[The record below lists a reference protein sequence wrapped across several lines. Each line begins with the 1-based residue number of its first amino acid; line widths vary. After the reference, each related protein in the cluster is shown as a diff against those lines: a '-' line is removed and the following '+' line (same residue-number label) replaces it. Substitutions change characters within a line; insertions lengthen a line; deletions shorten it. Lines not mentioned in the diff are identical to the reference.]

1 MEKTSVILCN
11 FASVSGDIISKY
23 DIMAIES
30 PLSWPEESS
39 LSGDNIFQKMR
50 DALDKGVN
58 SCPKTSQP
66 SIGTFKK
73 YFEKALEDHDEVVCI
88 TISSKLSGTY
98 NAAIQ
103 TQNFLSPED
112 RARVHIIDSMNID
125 VGEGILG
132 VKAAELSKE
141 TESINELIR
150 KIEEY
155 VPRVYF
161 YGMTENPKQM
171 EAGGRIDHLLATL
184 LTQMQ
189 KIGMRPI
196 LHIEDGLVKAANLKM
211 NAKNTAEALFSQ
223 FENKNE
229 KGLSVGRHYR
239 VAISHADNEEE
250 AIKLKSLFE
259 EKYPSQVKVDF
270 ISMTGVFI
278 GSHVGPGTLMC
289 CVLEEI

>member
-11 FASVSGDIISKY
+11 FASIPDDIINKCG
-23 DIMAIES
+23 IVVIES
-30 PLSWPEESS
+30 PLSWPEQSS

-73 YFEKALEDHDEVVCI
+73 YFEKALEDHDEVICI

-98 NAAIQ
+98 NAALQ
-103 TQNFLSPED
+103 TKNFLSPSHRE
-112 RARVHIIDSMNID
+112 RVHVIDSMNID
-125 VGEGILG
+125 AGEGILG
-132 VKAAELSKE
+132 LKAVELSRE
-141 TESINELIR
+141 MNNINELIIR
-150 KIEEY
+150 IEEY
-155 VPRVYF
+155 VPKVYF

-184 LTQMQ
+184 LSQMQ

-196 LHIEDGLVKAANLKM
+196 LHIDDGLVKAANLKM
-211 NAKNTAEALFSQ
+211 NAKNTAEALFNQ
-223 FENKNE
+223 FENKNR
-229 KGLSVGRHYR
+229 KGLADGHHYR
-239 VAISHADNEEE
+239 IAISHADNIEE
-250 AIKLKSLFE
+250 AMKLKKFFE
-259 EKYPSQVKVDF
+259 DKYPSQITVDF

-278 GSHVGPGTLMC
+278 GSHVGPGTVMC
-289 CVLEEI
+289 CVLE